1 MERGSQL
8 AVDGLGRRCL
18 ASDLSATGERLVVPS
33 SRKGNAG
40 GLSVQEGFV
49 DRDGRPVT
57 LHTVYDFRG
66 VVIHGPHFRP
76 GRFT

>member
-1 MERGSQL
+1 MSSDFQR

-18 ASDLSATGERLVVPS
+18 ASDLTATGERLAVLS

-40 GLSVQEGFV
+40 GQSVQEGFV
-49 DRDGRPVT
+49 DREGRPVT
-57 LHTVYDFRG
+57 RHTVYDSDGR
-66 VVIHGPHFRP
+66 VVHGPHFRP

>member
-1 MERGSQL
+1 MEADAQL

-18 ASDLSATGERLVVPS
+18 ASDLVATGDRFVAAS
-33 SRKGNAG
+33 TRKGNAG
-40 GLSVQEGFV
+40 GQSVQEGFI

-57 LHTVYDFRG
+57 RHTVYDSSSRI
-66 VVIHGPHFRP
+66 IHGPHFRP